1 MTAFPFDA
9 GAPGAPAGL
18 RATLLRVAPYV
29 VGAVAVGG
37 FAFVSPQIGAIGAA
51 AGGVA
56 TVAVLAVV
64 SDWRARAAAAEGQRL
79 KTFLAAFAAD
89 PAARLV
95 IDSSGQPFYVN
106 DSFRRLFGRA
116 EAAPVEALFAGDEN
130 SIIVVRRLAHAVA
143 VGASSHDRVQADV
156 HGRRTWLDVGVS
168 PAADGASVWSFT
180 DATAAQ
186 EMAEASH
193 EEQSQFADF
202 IDNAPVGFYSV
213 DAQGAFLFA
222 NSTMANWLG
231 RSVADLTGGKIR
243 LADVIVSAAP
253 VERLLRPAE
262 SGPVDAEVKLRHA
275 DGSLRPVHIMQNVST
290 DPQTGVRT
298 RSVVSDLTHEQEWRD
313 TFRLVEEH
321 FHRFFDLAPIG
332 IVTVDQEGAV
342 LEANAAFQKI
352 VGGGEVVG
360 RRFTDMLVADDGAE
374 VRRRLE
380 AAKEGGGVLDVR
392 FKPPSDRSGQLYFS
406 RLEETGASGRASFL
420 LHFLDAT
427 EQKNLEVQFAQSQKM
442 QAVGQLAGGIAHDFN
457 NLLTA
462 MIGFCDLLLVRHQ
475 PGEESFADIMQI
487 KQNASRAANLVRQ
500 LLAFSR
506 QQTLRPQVLD
516 ITDVLADLRNLLS
529 RLIGEK
535 IELRMLHGREI
546 GPVKVDRGQFE
557 QVVINLAVNARD
569 AMDQGGTL
577 TIRTANITAGDSV
590 MLGHELMP
598 PGEYVMIEVVDTG
611 KGIPKE
617 IMGKI
622 FEPFFTTKEVGAGTG
637 LGLSTVYGIVKQTGG
652 FVFPESE
659 TGRGA
664 TFRIYLPRHKLANE
678 NEREPEDVQRAS
690 RDLTGKGTILLVED
704 EDAVRTF
711 AARALRNKGYT
722 VLEANSGESALA
734 LLGKQSSPIDLLI
747 SDVVMPNMDGPTLVG
762 RIREARP
769 DLKIVFI
776 SGYAEDAFRKTME
789 QQDDIAF
796 LPKPFSLSQLA
807 VKVKEVLRE
816 AS

>member
-1 MTAFPFDA
+1 MTAFPYDS
-9 GAPGAPAGL
+9 GPSGLPAGF
-18 RATLLRVAPYV
+18 RATALRVAPYV
-29 VGAVAVGG
+29 AGAVAAGG
-37 FAFVSPQIGAIGAA
+37 FAFASPQIGSIAA
-51 AGGVA
+51 ALGGVA
-56 TVAVLAVV
+56 TVALLAVV
-64 SDWRARAAAAEGQRL
+64 SEWRARSAAAEGQRL

-95 IDSSGQPFYVN
+95 IDAGGQPFYVN
-106 DSFRRLFGRA
+106 DSFRKLFGRA
-116 EAAPVEALFAGDEN
+116 EAAPVESLFASDEG
-130 SIIVVRRLAHAVA
+130 SLLVIRRLAHAVA
-143 VGASSHDRVQADV
+143 VGASSHDRVQADLG
-156 HGRRTWLDVGVS
+156 GRRTWLDVGVS

-193 EEQSQFADF
+193 EEQSRFADF

-213 DAQGAFLFA
+213 DSQGAFLFA

-231 RSVADLTGGKIR
+231 RSVADLTGGKVR
-243 LADVIVSAAP
+243 LADVIVSTAP
-253 VERLLRPAE
+253 VERLLRPSE

-275 DGSLRPVHIMQNVST
+275 DGTLRPVHIMQNVSV
-290 DPQTGVRT
+290 DAATGLHT

-332 IVTVDQEGAV
+332 IVTVDQEGLV
-342 LEANAAFQKI
+342 QEANNAFARI

-360 RRFTDMLVADDGAE
+360 RRFMDMLVAEDGAE
-374 VRRRLE
+374 VRRRLDG
-380 AAKEGGGVLDVR
+380 AREGGGVLDVR
-392 FKPPSDRSGQLYFS
+392 FKAPSDRSGQLYYS
-406 RLEETGASGRASFL
+406 RLEDGAAGRGSFL

-557 QVVINLAVNARD
+557 QVIINLAVNARD
-569 AMDQGGTL
+569 AMEQGGSL
-577 TIRTANITAGDSV
+577 TIRTANITAGDSM

-652 FVFPESE
+652 FIFPESE

-678 NEREPEDVQRAS
+678 SEREPEEAQRTS
-690 RDLTGKGTILLVED
+690 KDLTGKGTILLVED

-734 LLGKQSSPIDLLI
+734 LLNKQSAPIDLLI

-776 SGYAEDAFRKTME
+776 SGYAEDAFRKTMA